1 MSKPTTS
8 ETASSQS
15 KNKSA
20 VDAPK
25 KSKMVYVFNMSED
38 VWPFIAAMSDVKERD
53 VEITENANLV
63 DRELFSLAYETEF
76 VFVSPR
82 PIQPDFL
89 QYFQELM
96 NVKHVEVLVPNK
108 HTGQICEDILTD
120 HSVFH
125 RLVELGKEVQK
136 LSLISY
142 STTPQFLKL
151 VDQLRL
157 SGAVVYTPESP
168 ENEDAWTVNFFGSKS
183 GIRQLGQQSAAE
195 EPDFLVADGIICVG
209 IDDAARIA
217 ANKYVK
223 KGGVVLKTNKGHSG
237 AGVLIFR
244 PGDLPNEYS
253 KCESAIC
260 THLKKDKYWDLFPIV
275 IEDLVNVN
283 YAVGGGF
290 PNVEFK
296 IRKSGEIE
304 FLYFCGMRMSNKGVF
319 GGVEINKDV
328 VTDRQ
333 EARMI
338 DTGFFIG
345 EKYAAAGYRGY
356 FDVDFIAAKNGE
368 IYVSESNVRRTGGTY
383 AYEMT
388 EELIGEDFLTESF
401 VLSNSNM
408 RLNPGKY
415 TFAEVR
421 ELLSP
426 LLFNKKTK
434 EGVVIA
440 SANLLVQPGLAYV
453 LFAKS
458 KKRALDLEAKM
469 KALLGVE

>member
-1 MSKPTTS
+1 MITPKQPLEST
-8 ETASSQS
+8 
-15 KNKSA
+15 
-20 VDAPK
+20 K

-38 VWPFIAAMSDVKERD
+38 VWPFISAMSDVKERD
-53 VEITENANLV
+53 IEITENANLV
-63 DRELFSLAYETEF
+63 DRELFSMAGESEF

-82 PIQPDFL
+82 PIQADFL
-89 QYFQELM
+89 EYFQDLM
-96 NVKHVEVLVPNK
+96 DVKHVEVLVPAK
-108 HTGQICEDILTD
+108 HSGQICEDILVD
-120 HSVFH
+120 HAVFH
-125 RLVELGKEVQK
+125 RLLELGKEVQK
-136 LSLISY
+136 LSIISY

-151 VDQLRL
+151 IDQLRR
-157 SGAVVYTPESP
+157 SGANIYTPESP

-183 GIRQLGQQSAAE
+183 GIRQLGQQSVAE
-195 EPDFLVADGIICVG
+195 EPDFLVTDGLICVG

-223 KGGVVLKTNKGHSG
+223 KDGVVLKTNKGHSG

-244 PGDLPNEYS
+244 PGDLPKEYS
-253 KCESAIC
+253 ACEEAIC
-260 THLKKDKYWDLFPIV
+260 KALKKDKYWDLFPIV

-304 FLYFCGMRMSNKGVF
+304 FLYYCGMRVDKKGVF
-319 GGVEINKDV
+319 GGVEINKDI

-408 RLNPGKY
+408 RLNPGTY
-415 TFAEVR
+415 SFAQVH
-421 ELLSP
+421 ELLKP

-434 EGVVIA
+434 EGLVMA
-440 SANLLVQPGLAYV
+440 SANLFKQAGLAYV
-453 LFAKS
+453 IFGKT
-458 KKRALDLEAKM
+458 KKRALETEAQM
-469 KALLGVE
+469 KSLLKVS

>member
-1 MSKPTTS
+1 MSKHSTGD
-8 ETASSQS
+8 AVSSLRS
-15 KNKSA
+15 KLIGESS
-20 VDAPK
+20 K
-25 KSKMVYVFNMSED
+25 KSHLVYIFNMSED

-63 DRELFSLAYETEF
+63 DRELYSLAYESEF

-89 QYFQELM
+89 EYFQELM
-96 NVKHVEVLVPNK
+96 NVKHVEVLVPSK
-108 HTGQICEDILTD
+108 HTGQICEDILVD

-125 RLVELGKEVQK
+125 RLVELGKECQK
-136 LSLISY
+136 FSVISY

-151 VDQLRL
+151 VEQMKQ
-157 SGAVVYTPESP
+157 SGVNVYTPESP

-183 GIRQLGQQSAAE
+183 GIRQLGQQSVAE
-195 EPDFLVADGIICVG
+195 EPDFSVPDGLICVG

-244 PGDLPNEYS
+244 PGDLPDDYTT
-253 KCESAIC
+253 CEKAIC
-260 THLKKDKYWDLFPIV
+260 DILKKDRYWDLFPIV

-283 YAVGGGF
+283 TAVGGGF

-304 FLYFCGMRMSNKGVF
+304 FLYFCGMRMSSKGVF

-388 EELIGEDFLTESF
+388 EELIGEDFLTESY

-408 RLNPGKY
+408 RLKPGKY
-415 TFAEVR
+415 TFAQVR
-421 ELLSP
+421 ELLKP

-434 EGVVIA
+434 EGLVIA
-440 SANLLVQPGLAYV
+440 SANLLSQPGLAYV
-453 LFAKS
+453 IFGKS
-458 KKRALDLEAKM
+458 KKKALNLEEKM
-469 KALLGVE
+469 KSLLGVE